1 MQGLTRFR
9 HGLSNIIDSDR
20 REFVRDVLNLL
31 NGFFGEKLIS
41 VVVFGSVARGD
52 AKPSSDTDI
61 LVVAENLPKTIRGAQ
76 ESVELS
82 LKTVLRLLGMEY
94 PREHDVS
101 DALVE
106 IARVRELP
114 DWFRFELQTVSTV
127 SKRLAGERGPAFY
140 GDESVFTPPKELYSK
155 EDAEKAIDNARKI
168 HELSRK
174 LFYWWKEK
182 S

>member
-1 MQGLTRFR
+1 MNTEAMAKGYL
-9 HGLSNIIDSDR
+9 D
-20 REFVRDVLNLL
+20 
-31 NGFFGEKLIS
+31 
-41 VVVFGSVARGD
+41 D
-52 AKPSSDTDI
+52 AEYS
-61 LVVAENLPKTIRGAQ
+61 LYEAEEAFTKEMYHRTIRRAQ

-82 LKTVLRLLGMEY
+82 LKAVLRLLGMEY
-94 PREHDVS
+94 PRQHDVS
-101 DALVE
+101 DVLVE

-114 DWFRFELQTVSTV
+114 DWFRFELETISIV

-140 GDESVFTPPKELYSK
+140 GDESAFTPPRELYSK